1 MDIFNNLL
9 DVYNSSSKNIK
20 KKYEEKKKDI
30 TSGIGNLNTTT
41 FYSIIA
47 IIIILSIILPL
58 IFLYFFNQP
67 IVHNIFSPDT
77 TESTLLDI
85 SSETIKD
92 NNEIIKKTVET
103 INTLSK

>member
-30 TSGIGNLNTTT
+30 MSGIGNLNTTT
-41 FYSIIA
+41 FYIIIS

-67 IVHNIFSPDT
+67 LVHSIFSPDT
-77 TESTLLDI
+77 TESTLLDL

-92 NNEIIKKTVET
+92 NNELIKDTVEN
-103 INTLSK
+103 INTISK

>member
-30 TSGIGNLNTTT
+30 MSGIGNLNTTT

-67 IVHNIFSPDT
+67 LVHSIFSPDT
-77 TESTLLDI
+77 TESILLDS
-85 SSETIKD
+85 SSETKD
-92 NNEIIKKTVET
+92 TTEIMKETVEIINTVS
-103 INTLSK
+103 NK